1 MVGRPMK
8 DPNAVTH
15 YSLNREYYLEY
26 EKSRRTP
33 EYRQRQQVYQYNYY
47 RKYRD
52 RILSRQRVIDE
63 QKRTA
68 KKEGVVAP
76 PVKQP
81 KKVKEK
87 RIKKSDIVFYV
98 PEATPTFREVPMS
111 LTENDWA

>member
-26 EKSRRTP
+26 EKSKRTP

-52 RILSRQRVIDE
+52 RILSRQRVIDQ
-63 QKRTA
+63 QKRAA
-68 KKEGVVAP
+68 KP
-76 PVKQP
+76 P

-87 RIKKSDIVFYV
+87 KVKKSDIVFYV